1 MKVEVIHGPNLNMLG
16 KREPTI
22 YGSLT
27 LDEINEKIAKK
38 AEKLGMEVDIFHSN
52 SEGEIVS
59 KIQILPNERIDGIVL
74 NAAAY
79 THTSIA
85 IRDAL
90 LSVSIPFVEV
100 HISNVYGRESFRNNS
115 YLSDIAIGIISGFG
129 YLSYEL
135 ALEALKYYLK
145 RPLHNSLITI

>member
-1 MKVEVIHGPNLNMLG
+1 MKVEIIHGPNLNMLG

-27 LDEINEKIAKK
+27 LEEINEKIVKK
-38 AEKLGMEVDIFHSN
+38 AAKLSMEVDIFHSN

-59 KIQILPNERIDGIVL
+59 RIQSLHNKHIDGIVL

-79 THTSIA
+79 THTSVA

-90 LSVSIPFVEV
+90 LSVSLPFVEV
-100 HISNVYGRESFRNNS
+100 HISNVYKRESFRNKS
-115 YLSDIAIGIISGFG
+115 YLSDIAVGVISGFG

-135 ALEALKYYLK
+135 ALEALKHYFK
-145 RPLHNSLITI
+145 VQEQA